1 MEKVAMP
8 ETMGEGLDRT
18 MTVGT
23 QRRTIDEEETTE
35 AILASDIDRNEDADI
50 PLRHDRYLDPET
62 NCVLMRSCQAK
73 RIENQMSI
81 V

>member
-1 MEKVAMP
+1 MEKVAMQ
-8 ETMGEGLDRT
+8 ETMGEDLDRT

-23 QRRTIDEEETTE
+23 QTRTVDEEETTE

-50 PLRHDRYLDPET
+50 PLRHDRYLDRET